1 MKAPFTR
8 QTLKEWGGPS
18 MFRDGSTLSQRG
30 RITDLKLEGD
40 ILSATVTWGS
50 RCVHTKAR
58 ILKDHSCENLCPCR
72 DSVERG
78 IVCTH
83 VIAAALAYL
92 ERTTDPELARKMQ
105 EEERHAQRMR
115 RGESTIFFR
124 RYPAGTPGAVPCHP
138 RLELEKGWRSAAES
152 GEGVPVAI
160 YLEDASHRLPI
171 ASLSPATPLTMG
183 ERDENVLFTL
193 EEIIA
198 GPIPSHAK
206 LPTDDF
212 IQLLAL
218 CGERGVLDGETGATL
233 RVENRKAETAL
244 AVRMD
249 AEGPLKLRL
258 RAKDEAEGEKE
269 AGEGGEA
276 PKANGV
282 GVQGDAGDEEQV
294 FWAGKSRVGWVFTKG
309 SFRPLKQLLP
319 LPMREIYRHP
329 MSIPREKVPVFLKKE
344 LPIFQSLIAVELEN
358 FQPDDFAFIPGTPSF
373 ALLMRGSPA
382 SLSFRLGVRYS
393 ADGPD
398 LIAGRETEAGSFTI
412 PDADD
417 IFHYRVRN
425 LRAEQDAI
433 LRLARYG
440 ISGPH
445 GEKLT
450 PLVGMREVQN
460 FLGRAVPVLRRLG
473 WRIEWEGRISSTVEA
488 AQFVTPVV
496 KIQPNAVGGWFD
508 VQFDY
513 DDGEGGSVS
522 MAEIER
528 ALARGDA
535 FIERKGRT
543 LLLDADAISTLR
555 DIFKDCSS
563 RDGSAPGSFRLSS
576 VYAAYTAST
585 LRGLDGVDIEAPP
598 AWLDINSGKSGE
610 LAKDDSPW
618 PDPSLETTL
627 RPYQKDGVRWLRALQ
642 KNGFSGI
649 LADEMGLGK
658 TLQTLVW
665 LEMLKEDRRAAGM
678 ERIPSLI
685 VCPTSLVENWAAE
698 AGRFTPSMK
707 VGIVAGADRRGKLQ
721 RLGDYDIVLTS
732 YALVRRDIETYAKV
746 PFAAAV
752 LDEAQHIKN
761 QSTQNARAAKRICAD
776 HRLVLTGTPIENSVS
791 DLWSIMDFLMPG
803 YLGNHAAFKANVET
817 PILEGGEEGEQAQWK
832 LRHKLS
838 PFLLRRLKRDVAK
851 ELPPKIERIAYCAL
865 TADQKAVYSALLAD
879 SRRRLQEL
887 VDEKGFKRS
896 RFEILNTLLRLR
908 QVCCH
913 TGLLKLEGVAPKA
926 PSAKMDL
933 FFELLD
939 EAMDAGHRI
948 LVFSQFVS
956 MLKILQKELDA
967 RKLSYCYLDGA
978 TQNRLDIVRKFNQ
991 DASIPV
997 FLISLKAGGTGLNLT
1012 GADMVVHFDP
1022 WWNPAVENQAT
1033 DRAYRIGQRR
1043 TVYSVKLITKD
1054 TVEERVV
1061 ALQQRKQKL
1070 YDATLAAGGGLDELA
1085 GLTWEDVKEI
1095 LAD

>member
-1 MKAPFTR
+1 MRAPFTR
-8 QTLKEWGGPS
+8 QMLKEWGGAATY
-18 MFRDGSTLSQRG
+18 RDGAMLSKRG
-30 RITDLKLEGD
+30 LIRDLKLEGNV
-40 ILSATVTWGS
+40 LSATVAWGS
-50 RCVHTKAR
+50 RVVHTKAR
-58 ILKDHSCENLCPCR
+58 ILPDHSCENLCPCR

-83 VIAAALAYL
+83 VIAAAMAYL
-92 ERTTDPELARKMQ
+92 DRTTDPELQRRLT
-105 EEERHAQRMR
+105 EEERHAQRVR
-115 RGESTIFFR
+115 RAQSTIFFR
-124 RYPAGTPGAVPCHP
+124 RYPAGTPGAVPCHV
-138 RLELEKGWRSAAES
+138 RLELREGWEETSET
-152 GEGVPVAI
+152 GEGIPVGI

-171 ASLSPATPLTMG
+171 ANLALTTPLTMD
-183 ERDENVLFTL
+183 EKDENVLFTL

-198 GPIPSHAK
+198 GKIPSQAT
-206 LPTDDF
+206 LAPEDF
-212 IQLLAL
+212 VQLLGL
-218 CGERGVLDGETGATL
+218 CERRGLLDRAHGGVA
-233 RVENRKAETAL
+233 RVENAPVETTML
-244 AVRMD
+244 VEMD
-249 AEGPLKLRL
+249 AEGTLKLRL
-258 RAKDEAEGEKE
+258 RADWEDEPHREG
-269 AGEGGEA
+269 
-276 PKANGV
+276 P
-282 GVQGDAGDEEQV
+282 QR
-294 FWAGKSRVGWVFTKG
+294 FWAGKSRQGWVCAG
-309 SFRPLKQLLP
+309 GAFRPLKQLLP
-319 LPMREIYRHP
+319 IPMREIYRHP
-329 MSIPREKVPVFLKKE
+329 MDIPRDKVPVFLKKE
-344 LPIFQSLIAVELEN
+344 LPIFQSLIPVELLN
-358 FQPDDFAFIPGTPSF
+358 FTLDDFAFMPGTPSF
-373 ALLMRGSPA
+373 TLLMKGSPA

-393 ADGPD
+393 DDGPD
-398 LIAGRETEAGSFTI
+398 LVAGRETEAGSFTI

-433 LRLARYG
+433 LRLERYG
-440 ISGPH
+440 IEGPH
-445 GEKLT
+445 GEKLS
-450 PLVGMREVQN
+450 PLVGLREVQN
-460 FLGRAVPVLRRLG
+460 FLGRAVPVLRRQG
-473 WRIEWEGRISSTVEA
+473 WRIEWEGRIASTVEGA
-488 AQFVTPVV
+488 RFVTPVV
-496 KIQPNAVGGWFD
+496 HIQPAGSDGWFD

-513 DDGEGGSVS
+513 DDGEGGSVT

-528 ALARGDA
+528 ALAKGDA
-535 FIERKGRT
+535 FLERNGRT
-543 LLLDADAISTLR
+543 LLLDADAIDQLR
-555 DIFKDCSS
+555 GIFKDCAS
-563 RDGSAPGSFRLSS
+563 REGSAPGSFRLSP
-576 VYAAYTAST
+576 VYAGYTAAT
-585 LRGLDGVDIEAPP
+585 LKGLDGVDVEAPP
-598 AWLDINSGKSGE
+598 AWLDHHTHRTGKLE
-610 LAKDDSPW
+610 RDETPW
-618 PDPSLETTL
+618 PDPSLEATL

-665 LEMLKEDRRAAGM
+665 LQMLLEDRRKAGL
-678 ERIPSLI
+678 EHLPTLI

-698 AGRFTPSMK
+698 AARFTPALRVSLVK
-707 VGIVAGADRRGKLQ
+707 GAERADKLKHVP
-721 RLGDYDIVLTS
+721 DYDVVMTS
-732 YALVRRDIETYAKV
+732 YALMRRDIEAYEGV
-746 PFAAAV
+746 HFAAVV

-761 QSTQNARAAKRICAD
+761 VSTQNSRAAKRLKAD

-803 YLGNHAAFKANVET
+803 YLGTHAAFRANVET

-832 LRHKLS
+832 LRHKLA
-838 PFLLRRLKRDVAK
+838 PFLLRRLKKDVAK
-851 ELPPKIERIAYCAL
+851 DLPPKIERIAYCEL

-879 SRRRLQEL
+879 SRRRLHEI
-887 VDEKGFKRS
+887 VAEKGFKRS

-913 TGLLKLEGVAPKA
+913 VGLLKLDEVAPKA

-939 EAMDAGHRI
+939 EALDAGHRI

-956 MLKILQKELDA
+956 MLKILRTELEK
-967 RKLSYCYLDGA
+967 RKLPYCYLDGA
-978 TQNRLDIVRKFNQ
+978 TQERLEIVKRFNQ

-1012 GADMVVHFDP
+1012 GADMVIHFDP

-1061 ALQQRKQKL
+1061 ALQQRKQRL

>member
-1 MKAPFTR
+1 M
-8 QTLKEWGGPS
+8 LKEWGGAAT
-18 MFRDGSTLSQRG
+18 FRDGLMLSQRG
-30 RITDLKLEGD
+30 HIRDVKIEGD
-40 ILSATVTWGS
+40 ILSGTVTWGS

-92 ERTTDPELARKMQ
+92 DRTMDPELSRKLT
-105 EEERHAQRMR
+105 EEERHAQRVR
-115 RGESTIFFR
+115 RAESTIFFR
-124 RYPAGTPGAVPCHP
+124 RYPAGTPGAVPCHV
-138 RLELEKGWRSAAES
+138 RLELREGWRATAES
-152 GEGVPVAI
+152 GTGLPIAI

-171 ASLSPATPLTMG
+171 GNLSLATPLTMA
-183 ERDENVLFTL
+183 EKDENVLFTL

-198 GPIPSHAK
+198 GPIPSQTDLA
-206 LPTDDF
+206 TDDF
-212 IQLLAL
+212 IQLLGL
-218 CGERGVLDGETGATL
+218 CEPRGVLERGTGATL
-233 RVENRKAETAL
+233 AVDNAPVETAL
-244 AVRMD
+244 SVRMD
-249 AEGPLKLRL
+249 AEGTLKLRL
-258 RAKDEAEGEKE
+258 QAQFDDGERRN
-269 AGEGGEA
+269 A
-276 PKANGV
+276 P
-282 GVQGDAGDEEQV
+282 QL
-294 FWAGKSRVGWVFTKG
+294 FWAGKSRVGWVFAG
-309 SFRPLKQLLP
+309 NGFRRLKQLLP

-329 MSIPREKVPVFLKKE
+329 MDIPREKVPVFLKKE
-344 LPIFQSLIAVELEN
+344 LPIFQQLVPVNLEN
-358 FQPDDFAFIPGTPSF
+358 FHPDDFAFMPGTPSF
-373 ALLMRGSPA
+373 TLLMRGSPA

-393 ADGPD
+393 EDGPD

-425 LRAEQDAI
+425 LQAEQDAI

-445 GEKLT
+445 GEKLSA
-450 PLVGMREVQN
+450 LVGLREVQN

-473 WRIEWEGRISSTVEA
+473 WRIEWEGRIASTVEA
-488 AQFVTPVV
+488 ARFVTPVV
-496 KIQPNAVGGWFD
+496 KIRPDPGDGWFD
-508 VQFDY
+508 VKFDY

-528 ALARGDA
+528 ALNKGDA
-535 FIERKGRT
+535 FIERNGRT
-543 LLLDADAISTLR
+543 LLLDADAIATLR

-563 RDGSAPGSFRLSS
+563 REGAAPGSFRLSP
-576 VYAAYTAST
+576 VYAAYTAAT
-585 LRGLDGVDIEAPP
+585 LRGLDGVDVEAPP
-598 AWLDINSGKSGE
+598 AWLDRNDGRTGE
-610 LAKDDSPW
+610 LAKDDTVW
-618 PDPSLETTL
+618 PDPSLEATL
-627 RPYQKDGVRWLRALQ
+627 RPYQKEGVRWLRALQ

-665 LEMLKEDRRAAGM
+665 LELLHDDRRTAGL
-678 ERIPSLI
+678 EKKPSLI

-698 AGRFTPSMK
+698 AHRFTPSLD
-707 VGIVAGADRRGKLQ
+707 VAVIAGADRQDKLK
-721 RLGDYDIVLTS
+721 RIADHDVVLTS
-732 YALVRRDIETYAKV
+732 YALMRRDIETYAQI
-746 PFAAAV
+746 PFAAVA

-761 QSTQNARAAKRICAD
+761 QSTQNARSAKRLNAE

-803 YLGNHAAFKANVET
+803 YLGAHAAFRANVET
-817 PILEGGEEGEQAQWK
+817 PIMEGGEEGEQAQWK

-838 PFLLRRLKRDVAK
+838 PFLLRRLKKDVAK
-851 ELPPKIERIAYCAL
+851 ELPPKIERIAYCTL
-865 TADQKAVYSALLAD
+865 TPDQKTVYSALLAD

-887 VDEKGFKRS
+887 VDEKGFKKS

-913 TGLLKLEGVAPKA
+913 VGLLKLEGVAPKA

-956 MLKILQKELDA
+956 MLKILQKEIEK

-978 TQNRLDIVRKFNQ
+978 TQNRLDIVRRFNQ

-1085 GLTWEDVKEI
+1085 GLTWEDVKAI